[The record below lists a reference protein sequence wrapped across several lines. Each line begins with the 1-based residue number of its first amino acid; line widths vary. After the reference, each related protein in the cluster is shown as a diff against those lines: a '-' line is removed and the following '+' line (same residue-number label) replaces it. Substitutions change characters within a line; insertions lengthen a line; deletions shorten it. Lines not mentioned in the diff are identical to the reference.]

1 VNHRARKGS
10 KRWIQVAVNDKA
22 SILTAAILESLGLP
36 GRMKIEWSSPVGPHY
51 REHRDLAA
59 LGVMKAPSL
68 RVDLDSFWPRRGPVW
83 DALGRTDHGDL
94 LFVEAKA
101 HIAEAASPRSKA
113 TPASY
118 ALIQKSLE
126 QVRAWLAPRSRADWT
141 GTFFQYANRL
151 AHLWFYRVQNRLP
164 AHLVFVYFLN
174 ARDVGGPARR
184 EEWDAALTLLHS
196 ALGLSRRHSL
206 RRFVHDVFIN
216 VDALT

>member
-1 VNHRARKGS
+1 VTHRAKKGS
-10 KRWIQVAVNDKA
+10 KRWIQIAVNDKPA
-22 SILTAAILESLGLP
+22 ILDSAVLESLNLP
-36 GRMKIEWSSPVGPHY
+36 GRKKIQWSSPVKPGY

-59 LGVMKAPSL
+59 LGVIEAPPL
-68 RVDLDSFWPRRGPVW
+68 RVPLDSFWPRRGPVW
-83 DALGRTDHGDL
+83 DALGRTDHGDF

-126 QVRAWLAPRSRADWT
+126 QVRARLAPRSHADWT

-151 AHLWFYRVQNRLP
+151 AHLWFYREKNRLP

-174 ARDVGGPARR
+174 AREVEGPERR
-184 EEWDAALTLLHS
+184 EEWEAALILLHA
-196 ALGLSRRHSL
+196 ALGLGRRHSL
-206 RRFVHDVFIN
+206 RRYVHDVFID